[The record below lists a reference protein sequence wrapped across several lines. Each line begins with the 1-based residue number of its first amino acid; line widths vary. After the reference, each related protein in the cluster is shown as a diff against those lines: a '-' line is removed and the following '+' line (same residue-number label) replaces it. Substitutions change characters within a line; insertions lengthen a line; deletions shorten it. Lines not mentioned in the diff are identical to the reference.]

1 MKANCLYIIVLAVA
15 VLAAGCGGADYDA
28 DAVSPA
34 LTAILAGKGG
44 DAKWAASLDSA
55 YDGGC
60 TPLRS
65 RRLTTSIGRAFN
77 DSNAVH
83 LAAARRI
90 GILPVLDEA
99 TAWTNARGIEEVRSD
114 SLLFIDEL
122 THSYPYLVPEAS
134 ELLHDIARSFADSLA
149 ARGGGRYRLKVTSML
164 RTGNTVRRLRRVNRN
179 ATSESAHLYGTTF
192 DISYSKF
199 ICDDATATR
208 RTFADLKNLLVE
220 IVDDLHRQGRC
231 KVKHERRQAC
241 LHITAT
247 GTTKPDN
254 EQ

>member
-1 MKANCLYIIVLAVA
+1 MKANRLYIIALVAA
-15 VLAAGCGGADYDA
+15 VLSVACTGTDYDA
-28 DAVSPA
+28 DAVSPELA
-34 LTAILAGKGG
+34 GILAGTGG
-44 DAKWAASLDSA
+44 AGKWAAPLDSA
-55 YDGGC
+55 PDDGC
-60 TPLRS
+60 VPLRC
-65 RRLTTSIGRAFN
+65 RRLSTSIGRAFN

-90 GILPVLDEA
+90 GIVPVTDET
-99 TAWTNARGIEEVRSD
+99 TAWTNTRGIVEVRSD

-122 THSYPYLVPEAS
+122 THSYPYLVPEAAD
-134 ELLHDIARSFADSLA
+134 LLHDIARNFADSLA

-164 RTGNTVRRLRRVNRN
+164 RTDNTVQSLRIVNRN
-179 ATSESAHLYGTTF
+179 ATSKSAHLYGTTF

-208 RTFADLKNLLVE
+208 RTFADLRDLLVE

-231 KVKHERRQAC
+231 LVKHERRQAC

-247 GTTKPDN
+247 GTTNPDT